1 MGVQSLED
9 NIVKSK
15 YQKWFLLLQAS
26 INTIHMFL
34 KKNMDLLHFYRK
46 TKIKKIKKVV
56 VILIIRQRE
65 KGEKDATFHL
75 EVET

>member
-1 MGVQSLED
+1 
-9 NIVKSK
+9 
-15 YQKWFLLLQAS
+15 
-26 INTIHMFL
+26 
-34 KKNMDLLHFYRK
+34 MDLLHFYRK
-46 TKIKKIKKVV
+46 TKIKKLKKVV